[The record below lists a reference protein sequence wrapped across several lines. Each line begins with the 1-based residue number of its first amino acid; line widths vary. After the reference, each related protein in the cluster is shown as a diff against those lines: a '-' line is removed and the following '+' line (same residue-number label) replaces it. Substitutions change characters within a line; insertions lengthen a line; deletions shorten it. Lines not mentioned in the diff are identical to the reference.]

1 MDLKSFSVVVFIL
14 IILAVV
20 FGMYATDFRD
30 KVKSDTSPNPS
41 WTSHGMCC
49 MTRAVEVEGHRY
61 IILDGMRGN
70 GIVHA
75 ASCPCMSK

>member
-1 MDLKSFSVVVFIL
+1 MDLKSFSVTVLAIV
-14 IILAVV
+14 IIAAL
-20 FGMYATDFRD
+20 GMYATSYR
-30 KVKSDTSPNPS
+30 KIKPDTSPNPS

-61 IILDGMRGN
+61 IILDGMHGN